1 MLTSKYVD
9 EVMVQGDYMSGDRN
23 AIASALKLNQRL
35 GVLILAAEGHD
46 KVAKEMKQFY
56 QDNNRIEI
64 CLIKPGGRRPEEAV
78 KQAYKEVKE
87 WDQKRRAWKPGTPFP
102 QLPKFVTDH
111 VETRKYIR
119 GKWETVIRV
128 NIATWGTQVIAN
140 EFGTDSVSQSQAQQ
154 KIRQYWRLDHLPP
167 QKWGPTQ
174 DRQKQVGVWLE
185 SKGFRKDRAY
195 VFLFAKEGDR
205 RAEKAHHFTSILT
218 WRILQ
223 ERIEKECPGIVPVAV
238 GDDIGLRTIPTMVR
252 FWEDEAWNDIFKG
265 VTVDSRSAQLGMWC
279 YLAEKFGCV
288 SIVGMR
294 SGMIEVPA
302 LLGIRTLYLEEAH
315 NQQAGRM
322 AKWIGRVPG
331 YQRQVVNKPPGIK
344 QQAYWY
350 EQSASAKSKDVRDH
364 AQTEGG
370 HVKNIVMGFEKTG
383 LKKTQPDTLTKNTDP
398 LTPDEAEDLA
408 NRIFGKGGL
417 VEGVPAEKFML
428 ETSEF
433 DDIIKWIKDTPKPT
447 GGSLAA
453 FSSLKAD
460 VIEDNK
466 KYVATCDTVT
476 RDKNLQH
483 LKGERKIRDWS
494 RFFQSKEYLNSIG
507 IEKK

>member
-1 MLTSKYVD
+1 MLTDKYVD

-23 AIASALKLNQRL
+23 AIASALNLRPRL
-35 GVLILAAEGHD
+35 GILILAAKGHD
-46 KVAKEMKQFY
+46 KVAKDMKQFY
-56 QDNNRIEI
+56 RNDNRVEI
-64 CLIKPGGRRPEEAV
+64 CLIELSGKKPEEAV
-78 KQAYKEVKE
+78 KAAYKEVKD
-87 WDQKRRAWKPGTPFP
+87 WDQKRRNWVKGTPFP
-102 QLPKFVTDH
+102 PLPKFVTDH
-111 VETRKYIR
+111 VETRKYIGR
-119 GKWETVIRV
+119 KWETVIRV
-128 NIATWGTQVIAN
+128 NIATWGTQVIAD
-140 EFGTDSVSQSQAQQ
+140 EFGTSSATQSLAQQ

-167 QKWGPTQ
+167 EKWGPKQ
-174 DRQKQVGVWLE
+174 DRQKQVGAWLE

-195 VFLFAKEGDR
+195 VFLFAKEGAR

-223 ERIEKECPGIVPVAV
+223 ERIERECPGIVPVAV

-252 FWEDEAWNDIFKG
+252 FWEEEAWQNIFKG
-265 VTVDSRSAQLGMWC
+265 VTIDSRSAQLGMWC

-350 EQSASAKSKDVRDH
+350 EQSASSRDDKVRDH
-364 AQTEGG
+364 ALKEGG
-370 HVKNIVMGFEKTG
+370 HVKNIVLSFEKKG
-383 LKKTQPDTLTKNTDP
+383 LKETRPDTLTKNTDP
-398 LTPDEAEDLA
+398 LTSVQAEDLA
-408 NRIFGKGGL
+408 HRVFGPDGL
-417 VEGVPAEKFML
+417 AQGIPAEKFML
-428 ETSEF
+428 ETKEF
-433 DDIIKWIKDTPKPT
+433 DEIIKWIKDAPKPT
-447 GGSLAA
+447 GGSSAA
-453 FSSLKAD
+453 FSSLRAD
-460 VIEDNK
+460 VIEDKK
-466 KYVATCDTVT
+466 KYVATGDAMT

-483 LKGERKIRDWS
+483 LNGERKISDWS
-494 RFFQSKEYLNSIG
+494 KFFQSQEYLKSIG